1 MPWGY
6 VIGAIG
12 GAIVANDAKKREAS
26 KKRQVR
32 STVTEGIL
40 DLQPLYGQ
48 YREDAARAAGLKFTQ
63 QGLVTS
69 QAQAGY
75 MQEMSGYGR
84 TGLAGYSN
92 PALGDP
98 TARLAGLGL
107 QGEASLLSQSQALE
121 QRLGTIDAAERQ
133 LRAQALEQGVTLD
146 ETSELIRKDNIKKG
160 SM

>member
-84 TGLAGYSN
+84 AGLAGYSN

-98 TARLAGLGL
+98 TARLAGIGL

>member
-32 STVTEGIL
+32 GTVTEGIL

-63 QGLVTS
+63 QGLITD
-69 QAQAGY
+69 QAQSAY
-75 MQEMSGYGR
+75 MSEMSGYGR

-98 TARLAGLGL
+98 TARLASIGL
-107 QGEASLLSQSQALE
+107 QGEAGLLQQSQALE

-133 LRAQALEQGVTLD
+133 LRAQALQQGVTLD